1 MLIMKKTRHAL
12 FIIILSG
19 LCGQI
24 EEEKKPKTF
33 LFGLIKFD
41 TESAYE
47 EGAWFDKWFHA
58 REFAVPV
65 NMIPVEIHYGIGFNG
80 KTSGSASNL
89 GENSAKDDPD
99 KIKYDETMDP
109 EQYIVQEFSNL
120 WGSSMEVDVGLINIP
135 HYLVGSSWMNVMTGL
150 TYRTSKT
157 LYGAEV
163 PYEEWSQTN
172 VNWGDTVHFSPK
184 IDEYMLTT
192 HFQYQPFNNWFI
204 NFRYSYGLAS
214 ALFYTPDH
222 EQWDETLT
230 GSGTSAAYGAG
241 IRFILDPGKE
251 SRFTVGLD
259 FRYSYT
265 KIHTILPPDALMSP
279 ISRFDLSNYGLYLT
293 LSAFYGGNKTI
304 GDKAKK
310 LYYRKDY
317 VHARNNFMQFL
328 SDYPTH
334 ANRHRAKE
342 YIADCE
348 YKIPYTIMDEGV
360 MLDKKN
366 KTQKALDKYMYAK
379 SLVKNDTLIMKTLDR
394 RIDQIALL
402 WMLAAENM
410 LKEFKYDEAYNLV
423 KHVAEFSIHGK
434 KELRRFKSWVIL
446 GEGKRYQAARFI
458 GKAMGKYANALEMNP
473 DLIYEVKSL
482 QYRAGIQMAKLA
494 TEADE
499 FEEIQLAIHSLEF
512 ARELSGG
519 IGKRNEQL
527 LLDLNQKLQ
536 TLSDYK
542 TRILIEQKM
551 NLARKGQAIARSEKL
566 KVGQTI
572 PQVQALLG
580 EPHEKI
586 IGSNGTN
593 PEEQLWIYFVNQKS
607 LQLSFHYYQLFK
619 IEKL

>member
-1 MLIMKKTRHAL
+1 
-12 FIIILSG
+12 
-19 LCGQI
+19 
-24 EEEKKPKTF
+24 
-33 LFGLIKFD
+33 
-41 TESAYE
+41 
-47 EGAWFDKWFHA
+47 
-58 REFAVPV
+58 
-65 NMIPVEIHYGIGFNG
+65 
-80 KTSGSASNL
+80 
-89 GENSAKDDPD
+89 
-99 KIKYDETMDP
+99 
-109 EQYIVQEFSNL
+109 
-120 WGSSMEVDVGLINIP
+120 
-135 HYLVGSSWMNVMTGL
+135 
-150 TYRTSKT
+150 
-157 LYGAEV
+157 
-163 PYEEWSQTN
+163 
-172 VNWGDTVHFSPK
+172 
-184 IDEYMLTT
+184 
-192 HFQYQPFNNWFI
+192 
-204 NFRYSYGLAS
+204 
-214 ALFYTPDH
+214 
-222 EQWDETLT
+222 
-230 GSGTSAAYGAG
+230 
-241 IRFILDPGKE
+241 
-251 SRFTVGLD
+251 
-259 FRYSYT
+259 
-265 KIHTILPPDALMSP
+265 
-279 ISRFDLSNYGLYLT
+279 
-293 LSAFYGGNKTI
+293 
-304 GDKAKK
+304 
-310 LYYRKDY
+310 
-317 VHARNNFMQFL
+317 
-328 SDYPTH
+328 
-334 ANRHRAKE
+334 
-342 YIADCE
+342 
-348 YKIPYTIMDEGV
+348 MDEGV

-434 KELRRFKSWVIL
+434 KELRRFKSWVVL
-446 GEGKRYQAARFI
+446 GEGKKYQNAGFI

-527 LLDLNQKLQ
+527 LLDLNQKLK
-536 TLSDYK
+536 TLSDYN

-551 NLARKGQAIARSEKL
+551 NLARTKQAIARSEKL
-566 KVGQTI
+566 KIGQTI

-586 IGSNGTN
+586 IGSNGSN

>member
-12 FIIILSG
+12 FILILSG

-58 REFAVPV
+58 REFAAPV
-65 NMIPVEIHYGIGFNG
+65 NMIPVEIRYGIGFNG
-80 KTSGSASNL
+80 ETSGSASTL
-89 GENSAKDDPD
+89 GDKSAKDDPD
-99 KIKYDETMDP
+99 KIKYDETVDP
-109 EQYIVQEFSNL
+109 EQYIIQEFYNL

-135 HYLVGSSWMNVMTGL
+135 HYLVGSSWINVMTGL
-150 TYRTSKT
+150 TYRTST
-157 LYGAEV
+157 TFSGAKV
-163 PYEEWSQTN
+163 PYKEWSQTN

-184 IDEYMLTT
+184 MDEYMLTT

-241 IRFILDPGKE
+241 IRFILDPGKN

-265 KIHTILPPDALMSP
+265 KIHTIWDPDDKTP
-279 ISRFDLSNYGLYLT
+279 INQFFLSNYGLYLT

>member
-12 FIIILSG
+12 FILILSG

-58 REFAVPV
+58 REFAAPV
-65 NMIPVEIHYGIGFNG
+65 NLIPVEIHYGIGFNG
-80 KTSGSASNL
+80 KTSGGTSSL
-89 GENSAKDDPD
+89 GENSAKDDPG
-99 KIKYDETMDP
+99 KIKYDETVDP
-109 EQYIVQEFSNL
+109 EQYIIQEFPNL

-157 LYGAEV
+157 LSGAEV
-163 PYEEWSQTN
+163 PYKEWSQTN

-184 IDEYMLTT
+184 MDEYMLTT
-192 HFQYQPFNNWFI
+192 HLQYQPFNNWFI

-214 ALFYTPDH
+214 ALFYTADH
-222 EQWDETLT
+222 EQWDETLSGT
-230 GSGTSAAYGAG
+230 GTSAAYGAG
-241 IRFILDPGKE
+241 IRFILDPGKD

-265 KIHTILPPDALMSP
+265 KIHTIWDPDDKTP
-279 ISRFDLSNYGLYLT
+279 INRFDLSNYGLYLT
-293 LSAFYGGNKTI
+293 LSAFYGGYKTI

-317 VHARNNFMQFL
+317 IHARNNFMQFL
-328 SDYPTH
+328 SDYPIH
-334 ANRHRAKE
+334 ANRHRAEE

-348 YKIPYTIMDEGV
+348 YKIPYVIMDEGV

-434 KELRRFKSWVIL
+434 KELRRFKSWVVL
-446 GEGKRYQAARFI
+446 GEGKKYQNAGFI
-458 GKAMGKYANALEMNP
+458 GKSMGKYANALEMNP

-527 LLDLNQKLQ
+527 LLDLNQKLK
-536 TLSDYK
+536 TLSDYN

-551 NLARKGQAIARSEKL
+551 NLARTKQAIARTEKL
-566 KVGQTI
+566 KIGQTI

-586 IGSNGTN
+586 IGSNGSN

-619 IEKL
+619 IEEL

>member
-12 FIIILSG
+12 LLLFLSG

-58 REFAVPV
+58 REFAAPV
-65 NMIPVEIHYGIGFNG
+65 NMIPVEIRYGIGFNG
-80 KTSGSASNL
+80 ETSGSASTL
-89 GENSAKDDPD
+89 GDKSAKDDPD
-99 KIKYDETMDP
+99 KIKYDETVDP
-109 EQYIVQEFSNL
+109 EQYIIQEFNNL
-120 WGSSMEVDVGLINIP
+120 WGSSMEMDVGLINIP

-150 TYRTSKT
+150 TYRTST
-157 LYGAEV
+157 TFSGAKV
-163 PYEEWSQTN
+163 PYKEWSQTN
-172 VNWGDTVHFSPK
+172 VNWGDAVHFSPK

-265 KIHTILPPDALMSP
+265 KIHTILDPDDITP
-279 ISRFDLSNYGLYLT
+279 INRFDLSNYGLYLT